1 MTRLQSLIVGG
12 ATAALVL
19 GGTASKSFAVETID
33 FTNHLFAGSL
43 GLPLGAAPPPGLYSG
58 AEFLIVPN
66 TGNNNNGNQGN
77 ARLGVA
83 FTAVPLVWS
92 TGWNVLGASYSM
104 AVAQA
109 FYTVTA
115 TPPGASTAVN
125 LGASAAAPNN
135 NSSSTFAV
143 IANTAFTPIGLS
155 WNLHNGFFVSA
166 GFNFAA
172 PDGTN
177 VIGSPNPDYWTFEP
191 TLAVSYI
198 DKNWVLSANMF
209 YDINTAS
216 QGRSLGEGLAVPAAA
231 DGYLSGEIFYADL
244 TALYK
249 FGKWELGPVAA
260 IAIQTTQDQPGGG
273 VTCTELA
280 VVQRAEGQFGCGNVR
295 AVSVG
300 GLVGYDFGP
309 VDMHVWAIE
318 GLGCNGSVT
327 MDSAGCGFAVYGSV
341 AFRIWGPEAPK
352 PLVAKN

>member
-19 GGTASKSFAVETID
+19 GGTASKSFAVEFND

-58 AEFLIVPN
+58 AEFLIVPD
-66 TGNNNNGNQGN
+66 TGNHNLGNQGN

-92 TGWNVLGASYSM
+92 TGWNVFGASYSV

-109 FYTVTA
+109 FYTVFA
-115 TPPGASTAVN
+115 VPPGGGLAVN
-125 LGASAAAPNN
+125 LGAAGSATN
-135 NSSSTFAV
+135 SSTFAV
-143 IANTAFTPIGLS
+143 VANTAFTPIGLS

-166 GFNFAA
+166 GFNFAG
-172 PDGTN
+172 PDGTAQ
-177 VIGSPNPDYWTFEP
+177 IGSPNPDYWTFEP
-191 TLAVSYI
+191 TLAISYI

-216 QGRSLGEGLAVPAAA
+216 QNRSLGEGLFSPAAA
-231 DGYLSGEIFYADL
+231 NGYLSGEIFYADL

-260 IAIQTTQDQPGGG
+260 IAEQTTADRPGNG
-273 VTCTELA
+273 VTCAQLA
-280 VVQRAEGQFGCGNVR
+280 VIQNAFGEGGCGNVR
-295 AVSVG
+295 AISVG

-318 GLGCNGSVT
+318 GLGCNGGGAT
-327 MDSAGCGFAVYGSV
+327 QDSAGCGFAVYGSI

>member
-19 GGTASKSFAVETID
+19 GGTASKSFAVEFND

-58 AEFLIVPN
+58 AEFLIVPD
-66 TGNNNNGNQGN
+66 TGNHNVGNQGN

-92 TGWNVLGASYSM
+92 TGWNVFGAAYTVS
-104 AVAQA
+104 VAQA
-109 FYTVTA
+109 FYTVFA
-115 TPPGASTAVN
+115 INPGTNLAVDLN
-125 LGASAAAPNN
+125 TASA
-135 NSSSTFAV
+135 FAV
-143 IANTAFTPIGLS
+143 TANTAFTPINLS

-166 GFNFAA
+166 GFNFAG
-172 PDGTN
+172 PDGTQ
-177 VIGSPNPDYWTFEP
+177 VVGSPNPDYWTFEP
-191 TLAVSYI
+191 TLAISYI

-216 QGRSLGEGLAVPAAA
+216 QGRSMGAGLFSPAAA
-231 DGYLSGEIFYADL
+231 NGYLSGDIFYADL

-260 IAIQTTQDQPGGG
+260 IAEQTTADRPGSGITCAQLSVITGG
-273 VTCTELA
+273 VT
-280 VVQRAEGQFGCGNVR
+280 GGCGNAR
-295 AVSVG
+295 AISLG

-309 VDMHVWAIE
+309 VDMHVWAVE
-318 GLGCNGSVT
+318 GLGCNGSIT
-327 MDSAGCGFAVYGSV
+327 QDSAGCGFAVYGSV